1 MKTTSPFKLA
11 STLQAGRLMPATD
24 AVATA
29 LQGQVAGRLSRE
41 QARACSRQLA
51 TGVSVVTT
59 CDLDSQPYGLT
70 VSAVLS
76 VSLEPSVFLV
86 SVAETS
92 RTLAPLLRR
101 GAFVINILSTGQEL
115 VAEAFASQSGINKFD
130 HINYDLSAEER
141 LPLLGGA
148 LATLECRLVH
158 AYAGGDHRLVVGEVC
173 AMRVNPGLPLL
184 RYDGRYL
191 GIGGVRQVA
200 DGVP

>member
-1 MKTTSPFKLA
+1 MKNTPHFSPA
-11 STLQAGRLMPATD
+11 STLQAGWPMPATD
-24 AVATA
+24 AAARQV
-29 LQGQVAGRLSRE
+29 QVAGCLSRE

-101 GAFVINILSTGQEL
+101 GAFVINILSAGQEL
-115 VAEAFASQSGINKFD
+115 IAEAFASQSGTDKFG
-130 HINYDLSAEER
+130 HVVYELSTEGR

-148 LATLECRLVH
+148 LALLECRLLH

-173 AMRVNPGLPLL
+173 AMRVNSGLPLL

-191 GIGGVRQVA
+191 GFDGVRRVA
-200 DGVP
+200 DRVP

>member
-1 MKTTSPFKLA
+1 LKNTPHFSPA
-11 STLQAGRLMPATD
+11 STLQAGWPTPATD
-24 AVATA
+24 AAARQV
-29 LQGQVAGRLSRE
+29 QVAGCLSRE

-101 GAFVINILSTGQEL
+101 GAFVINILAAGQEL
-115 VAEAFASQSGINKFD
+115 IAEAFASQSGTDKFG
-130 HINYDLSAEER
+130 HVVYELSTEGR

-148 LATLECRLVH
+148 LALLECRLLH

-173 AMRVNPGLPLL
+173 AMRVNSGLPLL

-191 GIGGVRQVA
+191 GFDGVRRVA
-200 DGVP
+200 DRVP

>member
-1 MKTTSPFKLA
+1 LNTKPHFGPTATP
-11 STLQAGRLMPATD
+11 QAGWPMPGAD
-24 AVATA
+24 AVAATRQA
-29 LQGQVAGRLSRE
+29 QVAGCVSRE

-76 VSLEPSVFLV
+76 VSLEPSMFLV

-101 GAFVINILSTGQEL
+101 GAFVINILAAGQEL
-115 VAEAFASQSGINKFD
+115 IAEAFASQSGNNKFA
-130 HINYDLSAEER
+130 HVAYELSAEAR

-148 LATLECRLVH
+148 LAMLECRLVH
-158 AYAGGDHRLVVGEVC
+158 AYAGGDHRLVVGEVS
-173 AMRVNPGLPLL
+173 AMRMNSGLPLL

-191 GIGGVRQVA
+191 GIDRVRHA
-200 DGVP
+200 SDRAP